1 MTRWMHFPV
10 LLACLVAL
18 YGAPTTA
25 MAETLTTQGLA
36 PVRLGMTI
44 AAAERALHAKL
55 GRLSRSSHGFSTE
68 PESVEICWLWRRRDG
83 QRPDIV
89 YMAERRRIVRIDIGA
104 VEGAKAPSV
113 TTERGIGVGSPLGDV
128 EKAYGADLHLEP
140 HPLDEPIEWGVLER
154 SGTAG
159 IRIEITEGV
168 VSAMFTAIGPPLDYS
183 EGCS

>member
-1 MTRWMHFPV
+1 MTRRMLFSALV
-10 LLACLVAL
+10 ACLGAL
-18 YGAPTTA
+18 HCTPTTA
-25 MAETLTTQGLA
+25 IAETLTTQGLA

-44 AAAERALHAKL
+44 AIAERALHAKL

-89 YMAERRRIVRIDIGA
+89 YMAERGRIVRIDITA
-104 VEGAKAPSV
+104 ADGAKATSV
-113 TTERGIGVGSPLGDV
+113 TTARGIGVGSPLGDV

-140 HPLDEPIEWGVLER
+140 HPLDEPIQWGVVER
-154 SGTAG
+154 AGTAG
-159 IRIEITEGV
+159 IRIEVNEGI
-168 VSAMFTAIGPPLDYS
+168 VSAMFAAIGPPLDYS